1 MLDLQ
6 QPPAVGMIRYGRN
19 LDGLACE
26 CIWHIN
32 GLSAG
37 KRDAVAT
44 MPDVIDDETFNH
56 GARR

>member
-1 MLDLQ
+1 MT
-6 QPPAVGMIRYGRN
+6 RYGGN

-26 CIWHIN
+26 RIRHIN
-32 GLSAG
+32 GLPVG
-37 KRDAVAT
+37 EGDAVAT

>member
-1 MLDLQ
+1 
-6 QPPAVGMIRYGRN
+6 MIRYGCN

-26 CIWHIN
+26 RIWHIN
-32 GLSAG
+32 GLPAG